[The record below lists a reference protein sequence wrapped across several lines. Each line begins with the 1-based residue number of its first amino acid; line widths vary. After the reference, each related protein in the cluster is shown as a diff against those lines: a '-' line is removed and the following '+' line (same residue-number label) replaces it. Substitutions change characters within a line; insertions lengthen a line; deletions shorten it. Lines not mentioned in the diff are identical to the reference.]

1 MKKLSDEKMQQLR
14 EAISKADQEQKLLE
28 TQELQNY
35 ETRMAKVLAFKAPN
49 AGEKLIQWIKDGELI
64 TPELEVKIVRALIK
78 GKLSEADFLTAL
90 ELYGSQLDDKAV
102 KLIIKSVCEKK
113 ISEKTFLSLIK
124 MTYVLWV
131 MVPPTFVEAIAAGK
145 LSEKFLISMV
155 KYRYDF
161 HHVCDLLAYR
171 YVKGKISEETI
182 SKMILAKFAFTK
194 HAEWIIVHA
203 AAKCKCSE
211 DKLKTLLEANH
222 CFFNENIVEI
232 VQGVLWGNISESLLL
247 EMTKKI
253 LFSDEAVLLILQAV
267 QDGKL
272 SEDVLYNVIADR
284 DNLSCETWQVLF
296 DSGIDFAVVQYVHL
310 FYPNLEAELEF

>member
-1 MKKLSDEKMQQLR
+1 MKKLTDEKMQQLR

-35 ETRMAKVLAFKAPN
+35 ETCMAKVLAFKAPN

-131 MVPPTFVEAIAAGK
+131 VVPPTFVEAIAEGK

-161 HHVCDLLAYR
+161 HHVCDLLARR
-171 YVKGKISEETI
+171 YVEGKISEETI

-194 HAEWIIVHA
+194 HAEWIIVYA

-296 DSGIDFAVVQYVHL
+296 DSGIDFAVAQYVHL

>member
-1 MKKLSDEKMQQLR
+1 MRKLTDEKMQQLR
-14 EAISKADQEQKLLE
+14 EAISKTDQELVL
-28 TQELQNY
+28 QEEQEVQDY
-35 ETRMAKVLAFKAPN
+35 ETHMAKAFAFKAPN
-49 AGEKLIQWIKDGELI
+49 AGEELIQWIKDGEPI
-64 TPELEVKIVRALIK
+64 TPEQEVKIVRALIK

-90 ELYGSQLDDKAV
+90 ELYGCQLDDKAR
-102 KLIIKSVCEKK
+102 KLIIKSVCDKK

-131 MVPPTFVEAIAAGK
+131 VVPPTFVEAIAEGK
-145 LSEKFLISMV
+145 LSEKFLVSMV

-161 HHVCDLLAYR
+161 HHVCDLLAHR
-171 YVKGKISEETI
+171 YVEGKISEETI
-182 SKMILAKFAFTK
+182 SRMIFARFAFTK

-203 AAKCKCSE
+203 VAKGECSE
-211 DKLKTLLEANH
+211 DKLKTLLAADYV
-222 CFFNENIVEI
+222 FFNENIVEI
-232 VQGVLWGNISESLLL
+232 VQGVLLGNISECFLL
-247 EMTKKI
+247 EMTKKV

-296 DSGIDFAVVQYVHL
+296 DSGIDFAVAQYLHL
-310 FYPNLEAELEF
+310 FYPKLETELEF